1 MAAECF
7 YARNNQ
13 QQGPVTWE
21 ALQAMAAAGQ
31 LQRGDLV
38 WRPGMGNWQ
47 PAGEIAGLLPAA
59 PVAPAFVFPQSATPA
74 QPAPFAAPAP
84 VAQTGWQGPSMG
96 GIPTAPPTTGFAP
109 SAGYAPSP
117 LGYGTYEQ
125 GGPSQRGTA

>member
-38 WRPGMGNWQ
+38 WKPGMGNWQ
-47 PAGEIAGLLPAA
+47 PAGEVAGLLPAA
-59 PVAPAFVFPQSATPA
+59 PVAPLPITTV
-74 QPAPFAAPAP
+74 APGIAVEGP
-84 VAQTGWQGPSMG
+84 VPELADEVRD
-96 GIPTAPPTTGFAP
+96 
-109 SAGYAPSP
+109 
-117 LGYGTYEQ
+117 L
-125 GGPSQRGTA
+125 QRRRFRL